1 MNIPIWLARLFRY
14 VVFGNIW
21 VSFSAVCMFWA
32 TEELCHIKLK
42 SISAI
47 FIFGGTLF
55 IYNFHRL
62 FRMKAIYAKHTSERH
77 AWIIKNQRHVIA
89 LTLLGFILAIAGG
102 FQFFTLERTWILIP
116 FIVITLLY
124 VTPIFKMGGTWIRLR
139 DVPYVKIFLVALV
152 WTFVTVCL
160 PLVILPDFTFQSLLN
175 PNIILT
181 ASNRFL
187 FFFAITLP
195 FDIRDLEHDRKNGVR
210 TFASLLGVVGVKNF
224 SRILL
229 VIVTLIALYCYIQ
242 GYYFPGHALAIIV
255 SCASTSWLISKVDEN
270 SNEYYYSGWLDGSLM
285 DQYFWIVFFGSMF

>member
-1 MNIPIWLARLFRY
+1 MNIPIWLARLFRF

-21 VSFSAVCMFWA
+21 VSFSAVCMLWT
-32 TEELCHIKLK
+32 TEELFSLNSKPTL
-42 SISAI
+42 AI
-47 FIFGGTLF
+47 FIFGATLF

-77 AWIIKNQRHVIA
+77 TWIVENRFFVWGLSISG
-89 LTLLGFILAIAGG
+89 LILAVAGWAPFFNSVHSKLLLPFVIIA
-102 FQFFTLERTWILIP
+102 
-116 FIVITLLY
+116 LLY
-124 VTPIFKMGGTWIRLR
+124 VVPIFKRDGSWFRLR
-139 DVPYVKIFLVALV
+139 DIPYVKIFLVAGV

-160 PLVILPDFTFQSLLN
+160 PFVILPEFTFQSLFN
-175 PNIILT
+175 PSIILT

-187 FFFAITLP
+187 IFFAITLP

-210 TFASLLGVVGVKNF
+210 TFASLLGVVGIKNF

-229 VIVTLIALYCYIQ
+229 VIVTLITLYCYNR

-255 SCASTSWLISKVDEN
+255 SCASTSWLISKADEN

-285 DQYFWIVFFGSMF
+285 DQYFWIVFFGSMI